1 MGAASRL
8 RLPRFAHRM
17 LLRWFVKK
25 YKVDLS
31 ESVGEIEDFDS
42 LAQFFIRKLKSG
54 MRPIDDTPNIFVSP
68 VDAKAHTFGLI
79 ENGMFLQA
87 PGRPC
92 AISAL
97 VGEEE
102 AKRFEGGSYAVLYL
116 APPDYHRVHSP
127 IACTVE
133 SMDYRGGTLWP
144 VFAAA
149 TRKVDDLFA
158 RNERLVFHLNS
169 EAGRIAYV
177 MVGAFGV
184 GRIGNVFDETV
195 TNVGG
200 GSAVRHLEPNPH
212 VDRGAELGRFELGS
226 TVILLCEP
234 GRVEWEMEPGQ
245 VLRLGR
251 RIARLNGGDQ

>member
-1 MGAASRL
+1 
-8 RLPRFAHRM
+8 
-17 LLRWFVKK
+17 
-25 YKVDLS
+25 
-31 ESVGEIEDFDS
+31 
-42 LAQFFIRKLKSG
+42 
-54 MRPIDDTPNIFVSP
+54 
-68 VDAKAHTFGLI
+68 
-79 ENGMFLQA
+79 
-87 PGRPC
+87 
-92 AISAL
+92 
-97 VGEEE
+97 
-102 AKRFEGGSYAVLYL
+102 
-116 APPDYHRVHSP
+116 
-127 IACTVE
+127 
-133 SMDYRGGTLWP
+133 MDYRGGTLWP

-184 GRIGNVFDETV
+184 GRIGNVFDDTV

-234 GRVEWEMEPGQ
+234 GQVEWEMEPGQ

-251 RIARLNGGDQ
+251 RIARLVGNDQ